1 MSSIDR
7 YLKQATDALRSS
19 DATVIDSTA
28 REIVS
33 AFQTE
38 IPHLSSYRGARI
50 SVSDGGSPSRHSA
63 SDLKKLVGKLR
74 VLRDAKD
81 EERYGRYG
89 LSSITDSIRQLEDAL
104 IDGLE
109 RNELEAL
116 YKKIDHL
123 YANVYHAYTDG
134 LCGWG
139 YVSAGDAPSEMQ
151 TTLRIEKLRHY
162 RDQELRELVKSEHQ
176 GHTVTTTVSATAT
189 AEANVSIEATLK
201 KIDEIPE
208 QTLSDD
214 AKTMLKG
221 LLADLERVKA
231 HKEKGRDK
239 LDKLVTWLSGK
250 GTDVFIALI
259 PYLAQV
265 IQSYL

>member
-7 YLKQATDALRSS
+7 YLKQATEALRSN
-19 DATVIDSTA
+19 DTTAIDSAA

-33 AFQTE
+33 AFQME
-38 IPHLSSYRGARI
+38 IPHLSSYRGSRI
-50 SVSDGGSPSRHSA
+50 SLSDSGSSDRHSA
-63 SDLKKLVGKLR
+63 SDLKKLIGKLL

-81 EERYGRYG
+81 EEKYGRYG
-89 LSSITDSIRQLEDAL
+89 LSSITSSIRQLEDAL
-104 IDGLE
+104 LDGIE
-109 RNELEAL
+109 FDELEAL
-116 YKKIDHL
+116 YMKIDHL

-139 YVSAGDAPSEMQ
+139 YTSAGDAPSEMQ

-162 RDQELRELVKSEHQ
+162 RDQELRELVKAEHQ
-176 GHTVTTTVSATAT
+176 GHTITTTASAPATAMV
-189 AEANVSIEATLK
+189 NVSLEATFER
-201 KIDEIPE
+201 IEEIPD

-221 LLADLERVKA
+221 LLADLEHVKDD
-231 HKEKGRDK
+231 KDKSRGK

-250 GTDVFIALI
+250 GTDVFFALI
-259 PYLAQV
+259 PYLAQF
-265 IQSYL
+265 IQSAL